1 MPKMLASVYGS
12 GSLHGHCDI
21 QIMDRHSMSAV
32 NTQNNGL
39 GLLYGLWWKLDKPV
53 HDKGWHKSP
62 ITCTMALA
70 EERLKQ
76 WKEKY
81 QDRHYLVLP
90 DGETPD
96 ED

>member
-1 MPKMLASVYGS
+1 MLARFYCH
-12 GSLHGHCDI
+12 HGLTRLGVDF
-21 QIMDRHSMSAV
+21 MSAV

-53 HDKGWHKSP
+53 HDQGWHKSP

-81 QDRHYLVLP
+81 QDRRYLVLP
-90 DGETPD
+90 DGETP
-96 ED
+96 EDD

>member
-1 MPKMLASVYGS
+1 MLAGV
-12 GSLHGHCDI
+12 HGHYGFASSDV
-21 QIMDRHSMSAV
+21 DGFMSAV

-39 GLLYGLWWKLDKPV
+39 GLLYGLWWKQDKPV
-53 HDKGWHKSP
+53 HDKVWHRSP

-76 WKEKY
+76 WQEKY
-81 QDRHYLVLP
+81 QDRHYMVLP